1 MVRLAHVSDFG
12 TIGKK
17 KRGQATFLGEE
28 EGARSQFAARGG
40 DLVHLVSLVYL
51 VCLVRRTRE
60 TRQTR
65 ASDRL
70 PLNRPVPHLTQRWT
84 RPTLRK

>member
-28 EGARSQFAARGG
+28 EGARSQSAPRGG
-40 DLVHLVSLVYL
+40 DLVYLVSLVYR
-51 VCLVRRTRE
+51 VCL
-60 TRQTR
+60 
-65 ASDRL
+65 S
-70 PLNRPVPHLTQRWT
+70 
-84 RPTLRK
+84 